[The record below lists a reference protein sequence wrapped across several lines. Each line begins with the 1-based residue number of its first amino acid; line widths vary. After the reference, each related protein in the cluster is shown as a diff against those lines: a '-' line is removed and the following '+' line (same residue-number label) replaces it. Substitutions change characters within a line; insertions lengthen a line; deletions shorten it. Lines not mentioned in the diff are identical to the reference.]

1 MQCSER
7 PFPGRSASVT
17 AGKTTLQNFRRRI
30 ESGSG
35 MPPKASTGA
44 ENPRVT
50 SRRGCA
56 LQAWPRS
63 LGPAPR

>member
-7 PFPGRSASVT
+7 PFPVRSASVT

-35 MPPKASTGA
+35 VPRKARPGA
-44 ENPRVT
+44 ENSTVR
-50 SRRGCA
+50 SRRGSVRP
-56 LQAWPRS
+56 AWPRS
-63 LGPAPR
+63 SGPVPR